1 MNIIKTKY
9 FMKQLFDLKRKFP
22 KIENDIDD
30 FQSSI
35 ETEPFSDL
43 WNWVFKFRL
52 KNTSIPTWKSWG
64 FRLIIL
70 FLDKSNCIPM
80 MIYSKNQ
87 IENVSSFDILKSKE
101 EILKELQE
109 RESK

>member
-1 MNIIKTKY
+1 MNIVKIKY
-9 FMKQLFDLKRKFP
+9 FTKQLVNLKRKFP

-35 ETEPFSDL
+35 NSEPFSDL
-43 WNWVFKFRL
+43 WNWVYKFRI
-52 KNTSIPTWKSWG
+52 KNTSIPTWKSWD

-70 FLDKSNCIPM
+70 FLDKYNCIPL

-87 IENVSSFDILKSKE
+87 IENVSVLDILKAKE
-101 EILKELQE
+101 EILKELQI
-109 RESK
+109 K